1 MGVKSSTCALV
12 LLRMSSSRSNSATD
26 HIDEATE
33 AIDSLSIAS
42 PSVGSILEG
51 EGSIDV
57 SEAFAKWAVD
67 ICKYAN
73 KDLDKENGRSD
84 DAVEDIELRLEE
96 FEHLLEMQQRDSTTC
111 LFKQMPQLSQ
121 RFEEMERVFD
131 GIDRLELMVARCPHY
146 LHLQD
151 QGGHGQSRQAASGS
165 RIYHRGVWG
174 PEELCPT

>member
-1 MGVKSSTCALV
+1 
-12 LLRMSSSRSNSATD
+12 MSSSRSNSATD

-33 AIDSLSIAS
+33 AIDSLSVAS
-42 PSVGSILEG
+42 PSVESILEG
-51 EGSIDV
+51 EGPLDV
-57 SEAFAKWAVD
+57 SEAFAKWTVD

-73 KDLDKENGRSD
+73 KDLDKENGRFD

-131 GIDRLELMVARCPHY
+131 GIDRLELMVARIKE
-146 LHLQD
+146 D
-151 QGGHGQSRQAASGS
+151 MDRVDRQLVEAESTVEGSGVLKS
-165 RIYHRGVWG
+165 FVPLIFINVILRGRR
-174 PEELCPT
+174 LPTA